1 MRELAVV
8 SLAGVLISL
17 ALSAGAA
24 DISAMTAPY
33 LAARERRAVGAVA
46 GRAYEEARRTGEE
59 PKPYAGVS
67 VLLLPDA
74 GGFERELAA
83 IKAGRRESPERFLD
97 ADPKVRA
104 ARASFERALIEAG
117 AGALLKG
124 EMTDEGG
131 LFRLPDVPEGAWT
144 LLAWQET
151 ASRQKKA
158 PVSKSDAMRYPDRTE
173 VLGSFTVIYWL
184 VPIEVKVGEETQVRL
199 HDRNVWLTAIRE
211 DRSARDPEKRVAPG
225 KQQGANPR

>member
-1 MRELAVV
+1 MRELAAA

-33 LAARERRAVGAVA
+33 LAARERGAVGAVA

-67 VLLLPDA
+67 VFLLPDP

-83 IKAGRRESPERFLD
+83 IKAGRRDSPERFLD
-97 ADPKVRA
+97 AEPKIRA
-104 ARASFERALIEAG
+104 ARVSFERGLIEAG

-131 LFRLPDVPEGAWT
+131 LFRLLDVPEGAWT
-144 LLAWQET
+144 LVAWQET
-151 ASRQKKA
+151 AIRQKK
-158 PVSKSDAMRYPDRTE
+158 PPLSRSDAMRYPDRTE
-173 VLGSFTVIYWL
+173 VLGSYTVIYWL
-184 VPIEVKVGEETQVRL
+184 VPIEVKAGKETPVRL

-211 DRSARDPEKRVAPG
+211 DRSARDPEKRIAPG

>member
-33 LAARERRAVGAVA
+33 MAARERKAVGVVV

-74 GGFERELAA
+74 GGLERELAA
-83 IKAGRRESPERFLD
+83 IKAGRRESPERFLE

-104 ARASFERALIEAG
+104 ARASHERALIEAG
-117 AGALLKG
+117 AGALIKG

-131 LFRLPDVPEGAWT
+131 LFRLLDVPEGTWI

-151 ASRQKKA
+151 ASRQKKPPPSRNDTA
-158 PVSKSDAMRYPDRTE
+158 RYPDRTE
-173 VLGSFTVIYWL
+173 VVGSFTVIYWL
-184 VPIEVKVGEETQVRL
+184 VPIEVRAGEETQVRL

>member
-8 SLAGVLISL
+8 SLTGVLISL

-33 LAARERRAVGAVA
+33 MAARERKAVGAVV
-46 GRAYEEARRTGEE
+46 GRAHEEARRTGEE

-74 GGFERELAA
+74 GGLERELAA
-83 IKAGRRESPERFLD
+83 IKAGRRESPERFLE

-104 ARASFERALIEAG
+104 ARASRERALIEAG
-117 AGALLKG
+117 AGALIKG

-131 LFRLPDVPEGAWT
+131 LFRLLDVPEGTWT

-151 ASRQKKA
+151 ASRQKKPRLSRNDTA
-158 PVSKSDAMRYPDRTE
+158 RYPDRTE
-173 VLGSFTVIYWL
+173 VVGSFTVIYWL
-184 VPIEVKVGEETQVRL
+184 VPIEVRAGEETQVRL

>member
-33 LAARERRAVGAVA
+33 MAARERKAVGVVV

-74 GGFERELAA
+74 GGLERELAA
-83 IKAGRRESPERFLD
+83 IKAGRRESPERFLE

-104 ARASFERALIEAG
+104 ARASRERALIEAG
-117 AGALLKG
+117 AGALIKG

-131 LFRLPDVPEGAWT
+131 LFRLLDVPEGTWT

-151 ASRQKKA
+151 ASRQKKPPRKNDTA
-158 PVSKSDAMRYPDRTE
+158 RYPDRTE
-173 VLGSFTVIYWL
+173 VVGSFTVIYWL
-184 VPIEVKVGEETQVRL
+184 VPIEVRAGEETQVRL

>member
-33 LAARERRAVGAVA
+33 MAARERKAVGVVV

-74 GGFERELAA
+74 GGLERELAA
-83 IKAGRRESPERFLD
+83 IKAGRRESPERFLE

-104 ARASFERALIEAG
+104 TRASHERALIEAG
-117 AGALLKG
+117 AGALIKG

-131 LFRLPDVPEGAWT
+131 LFRLLDVPEGTWT

-151 ASRQKKA
+151 ASRQKKQRLSRNDTA
-158 PVSKSDAMRYPDRTE
+158 RYPDRTE
-173 VLGSFTVIYWL
+173 VVGSFTVIYWL
-184 VPIEVKVGEETQVRL
+184 VPIEVRAGEETQVRL

>member
-1 MRELAVV
+1 MREIAVV
-8 SLAGVLISL
+8 SLAGVLISI
-17 ALSAGAA
+17 AFSAGAA

-33 LAARERRAVGAVA
+33 LAARERRAVGAVV

-74 GGFERELAA
+74 GGFERELTA

-97 ADPKVRA
+97 ADPKIRA
-104 ARASFERALIEAG
+104 ARASFERALIEEG

-131 LFRLPDVPEGAWT
+131 LFRLLDVPEGTWT

-151 ASRQKKA
+151 ASRQKKL
-158 PVSKSDAMRYPDRTE
+158 PLSRSDAARYPDRTE
-173 VLGSFTVIYWL
+173 VLGSFTVTYWL
-184 VPIEVKVGEETQVRL
+184 VPIEVRAGEEAQVRL

-211 DRSARDPEKRVAPG
+211 DRSARDPDKRVAPG